1 MEGYLIRLPVEA
13 WVGDGRT
20 HENPSRPTS
29 RWTQQAQVMYYEL
42 GEGYLQGYADPNDTE
57 PLESFQLTSHDIQ
70 VDPMY
75 SMHMFQVFATPKSA
89 HVSVSDILRRKQ
101 QRLDSTPVFSD
112 CSENEEEDDDDG
124 DDTTQKQVA
133 APSPAYSETDPSWL
147 EPSLIL
153 FAVDR
158 ENVEKWCR
166 KLLNWNRYVFGSS
179 DMDEMTPKMLA
190 QAKQDLIT
198 SFQKNTSYETMFSRA
213 LPLNTTPR
221 RRSSKKANA
230 EALAAGDTATQF
242 LKRESL
248 HEAMVSKPWFLS
260 RAASSTRRISSHSL
274 RKVA

>member
-1 MEGYLIRLPVEA
+1 
-13 WVGDGRT
+13 
-20 HENPSRPTS
+20 
-29 RWTQQAQVMYYEL
+29 MYYEL

-89 HVSVSDILRRKQ
+89 HVSVSEILRRKQ
-101 QRLDSTPVFSD
+101 RRLDLTPVFSD
-112 CSENEEEDDDDG
+112 SSDSEEDDS
-124 DDTTQKQVA
+124 DDTTQKQA
-133 APSPAYSETDPSWL
+133 ATPSPAYSETDPSWL

-158 ENVEKWCR
+158 ETVEKWCR
-166 KLLNWNRYVFGSS
+166 KLLRWNRYVFGAS
-179 DMDEMTPKMLA
+179 DKDEMTPKMLA

-198 SFQKNTSYETMFSRA
+198 SFQENTSYETMFSRA
-213 LPLNTTPR
+213 LPLDTTPT
-221 RRSSKKANA
+221 RRSSKKVNA
-230 EALAAGDTATQF
+230 DALAGGDASSQF

-248 HEAMVSKPWFLS
+248 REAMISKPWFLA
-260 RAASSTRRISSHSL
+260 RAASSTRRISSHTL